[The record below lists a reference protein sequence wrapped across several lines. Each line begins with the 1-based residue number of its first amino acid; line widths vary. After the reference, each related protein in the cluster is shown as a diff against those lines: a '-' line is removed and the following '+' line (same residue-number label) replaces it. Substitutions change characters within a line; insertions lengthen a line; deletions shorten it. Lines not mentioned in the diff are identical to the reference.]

1 MNTLTD
7 KWNRFNISESLY
19 EEKTSYDYFNHFK
32 TPYYTTIKPN
42 EHKKHSNRENE
53 QSSST
58 KFNDRHYRKNKKE
71 KYEDIKELD
80 GNKKFQKRLVGYSK
94 YNLDKETY
102 EASKGEE
109 INNNMIIRKN
119 LEKKNAN
126 QRENA
131 SDNVCDSKSINSL
144 ETQNT
149 INEDEFYEEPPCSKS
164 KKFQTED
171 LKQIK
176 EKNLKLSYVNT
187 HNFDFNKYKEK
198 STESSQFEDS
208 SFRKHHSDHESYMTN
223 KFSQPNCYNNSFEM
237 NRGATPFNGY
247 LFNPFM
253 MENNFPM
260 FTQPQFSFG
269 SFIHNYYYMNN
280 MGFSS
285 NNNMYSQ
292 NSCQK
297 NSGRKEKRS
306 LMEEM
311 TNLKEECEKLN
322 RNSCKEIKNIEA
334 IPASKLVEYNVDSA
348 SQKKETNLK
357 GKNEKTNKNKKDKLL
372 TITVKISE
380 QTTKTLNL
388 SSTADAFNTAK
399 QFCRENGLSGE
410 LFYSVYTRIS
420 SALEGLVTLSESKER
435 QLQELLSNTS
445 QILAKVKRSHS
456 YDCPSGRYVL

>member
-1 MNTLTD
+1 
-7 KWNRFNISESLY
+7 
-19 EEKTSYDYFNHFK
+19 
-32 TPYYTTIKPN
+32 
-42 EHKKHSNRENE
+42 
-53 QSSST
+53 
-58 KFNDRHYRKNKKE
+58 
-71 KYEDIKELD
+71 
-80 GNKKFQKRLVGYSK
+80 
-94 YNLDKETY
+94 
-102 EASKGEE
+102 
-109 INNNMIIRKN
+109 
-119 LEKKNAN
+119 
-126 QRENA
+126 
-131 SDNVCDSKSINSL
+131 
-144 ETQNT
+144 
-149 INEDEFYEEPPCSKS
+149 
-164 KKFQTED
+164 
-171 LKQIK
+171 
-176 EKNLKLSYVNT
+176 
-187 HNFDFNKYKEK
+187 
-198 STESSQFEDS
+198 
-208 SFRKHHSDHESYMTN
+208 
-223 KFSQPNCYNNSFEM
+223 M

-410 LFYSVYTRIS
+410 LFYSVYTRIN
-420 SALEGLVTLSESKER
+420 SALEGLFTLSESKER